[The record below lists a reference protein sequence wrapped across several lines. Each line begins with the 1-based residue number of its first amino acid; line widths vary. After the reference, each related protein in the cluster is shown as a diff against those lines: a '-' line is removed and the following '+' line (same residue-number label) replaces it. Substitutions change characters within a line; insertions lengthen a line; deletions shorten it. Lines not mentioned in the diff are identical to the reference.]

1 MTGGRKGYND
11 YGRKRKTGIGA
22 WSPLLFWYLARVLLL
37 GVNVDRKCE
46 KMEPGV
52 VHTPLIPALGR
63 QRQEDF

>member
-1 MTGGRKGYND
+1 MTGGRKGYKD

-22 WSPLLFWYLARVLLL
+22 WSPLLFWCLARVLLL

-52 VHTPLIPALGR
+52 GKYMINVTYFSL
-63 QRQEDF
+63 FY